1 MKYIEVKLMK
11 ILDKGMPRCCY
22 LDTINGQSK
31 WVGWQGEKLCR
42 SENITKNLQWTSPKA
57 KNNFY
62 LDFFA
67 LRSLCWRDTIF
78 EHATNFLSFISTQR
92 EKRKKK
98 KHEVKLNFYTHLF
111 LLCFKTINKIR

>member
-11 ILDKGMPRCCY
+11 ILDKGMRRCCHSAI
-22 LDTINGQSK
+22 INGQSK
-31 WVGWQGEKLCR
+31 WVGWQGEKLRR
-42 SENITKNLQWTSPKA
+42 SENITKILQWTSPKA

-92 EKRKKK
+92 EKKGRKKNMK
-98 KHEVKLNFYTHLF
+98 
-111 LLCFKTINKIR
+111 